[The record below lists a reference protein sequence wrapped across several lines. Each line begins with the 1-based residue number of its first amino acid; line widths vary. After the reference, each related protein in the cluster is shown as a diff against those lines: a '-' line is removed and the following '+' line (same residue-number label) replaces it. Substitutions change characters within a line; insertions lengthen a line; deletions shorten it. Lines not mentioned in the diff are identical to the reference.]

1 MSKTSQLNTL
11 NILAQ
16 DDLIQVIDVSD
27 TITMVGGGGTNKK
40 VTLTTLSTGLLSL
53 GTLQPTITPGTSGQY
68 YRGDKNWAT
77 LNKSAV
83 GLSNVTNESKS
94 TMFTNPI
101 FTGIASLPV
110 NTSIGGVTSDEISYL
125 NGVTSSIQDQL
136 DEKQGIVTDVSNT
149 ELGYL
154 NGVTSNIQ
162 DQLNTNQNNIVGGA
176 SSIISA
182 NLSQNLVLV
191 STPSGKVG
199 TSTIT
204 NTELNY
210 LSGTTSNIQTQFNSL
225 KSTTIQLTAQTL
237 TLDVVHINAYIQCQ
251 HVTSTTITLPNQT
264 SVNWPNES
272 IIYFRRDSTAGAISL
287 IAGSGVTIKGQNEAP
302 TVIQNQNFALKRVSA
317 DVWDF
322 I

>member
-1 MSKTSQLNTL
+1 MVAKPINT
-11 NILAQ
+11 A
-16 DDLIQVIDVSD
+16 
-27 TITMVGGGGTNKK
+27 
-40 VTLTTLSTGLLSL
+40 
-53 GTLQPTITPGTSGQY
+53 
-68 YRGDKNWAT
+68 
-77 LNKSAV
+77 
-83 GLSNVTNESKS
+83 
-94 TMFTNPI
+94 
-101 FTGIASLPV
+101 V

-136 DEKQGIVTDVSNT
+136 DEKQGIVTGVSDI

-162 DQLNTNQNNIVGGA
+162 DQLNTKQNNIVGGA

-210 LSGTTSNIQTQFNSL
+210 LSGATSNIQTQFNAL
-225 KSTTIQLTAQTL
+225 KSTTIQLTTQTF

-251 HVTSTTITLPNQT
+251 HATSTTITLPNQT

-272 IIYFRRDSTAGAISL
+272 VIYFRRKSTAGPIYLDAP
-287 IAGSGVTIKGQNEAP
+287 AGVVINGQVIIPTILAD
-302 TVIQNQNFALKRVSA
+302 QNFALRKI
-317 DVWDF
+317 DLNVWDV